1 MAQPDSLVDDITTET
16 VTSADGTPIGVHCLG
31 SGSPVVIVH
40 GSIST
45 AQSWLQVAS
54 HLAVDHRVFVVDR
67 RGRGLSGDAPEYTLA
82 TEGTDIAGVLARV
95 TESTGTVPALVGHS
109 YGAICALE
117 AARRGSEPAALV
129 LYEPPLP
136 VDGPVAGEHLAP
148 YAAAIAESDNDAA
161 MRIAMEHFIRVPA
174 AETEAIAATPL
185 WAQFLTLAPTW
196 TRELIE
202 IDACVSVVPKYGELQ
217 TRTLLLV
224 GENSPAHLVGA
235 SDHLESRLRDVSKQV
250 LVGQAHF
257 ANLVDPG
264 SVASAIDT
272 FIGH

>member
-1 MAQPDSLVDDITTET
+1 MAQPDSVVADIMTET
-16 VTSADGTPIGVHCLG
+16 IMSTDGTPIGVHCLG

-54 HLAVDHRVFVVDR
+54 HLAVDHRVFVLDR

-82 TEGTDIAGVLARV
+82 TEAADIGTVLARV
-95 TESTGTVPALVGHS
+95 TESTGTVPTLVGHS

-117 AARRGSEPAALV
+117 AARRGSELAALV

-148 YAAAIAESDNDAA
+148 YAAAIAAADNDAA
-161 MRIAMEHFIRVPA
+161 IRIAMEHFIRIPA

-185 WAQFLTLAPTW
+185 WRQFLALAPTW
-196 TRELIE
+196 TRELEQIVVCHE
-202 IDACVSVVPKYGELQ
+202 HGTSV
-217 TRTLLLV
+217 T
-224 GENSPAHLVGA
+224 
-235 SDHLESRLRDVSKQV
+235 
-250 LVGQAHF
+250 
-257 ANLVDPG
+257 
-264 SVASAIDT
+264 
-272 FIGH
+272 